1 MSGLLTRRRAMMQSA
16 GAPPQPVETWD
27 YEWDYSQGLLS
38 ANGWEKTVSGSASET
53 LAANGVKLSS
63 AGSSYC
69 RVEKTDYKA
78 AQVVMLVEC
87 DIPAIAATATSVN
100 LRISVSNGTNGI
112 QICENNGRWQ
122 LYDADY
128 AADRTPIKTFATGT
142 HTVRLQLDNGVGAV
156 WIDGELCASNV
167 ASSSILYS
175 GRTLIMSQN
184 QSGYSVI
191 KSVKLKKNRL

>member
-1 MSGLLTRRRAMMQSA
+1 MSGLLTRRRAMMQMA
-16 GAPPQPVETWD
+16 GAEPPAETWD
-27 YEWDYSQGLLS
+27 YEWNYSQGLLS
-38 ANGWEKTVSGSASET
+38 ANGWEKAVSGSASET

-63 AGSSYC
+63 AANSYC

-87 DIPAIAATATSVN
+87 DIPAIAATATSVS

-112 QICENNGRWQ
+112 QICENNGQWQ

-128 AADRTPIKTFATGT
+128 AANRTPIKTFATGT

-156 WIDGELCASNV
+156 WIDGEMCASNV
-167 ASSSILYS
+167 STSGILYS
-175 GRTLIMSQN
+175 TRTLIMSQN
-184 QSGYSVI
+184 QNGYSVI